1 MQSIVHGL
9 KRDYRHCLDFENAD
23 IHMDGPRQ
31 KQLRPFGTPEFYL
44 LDAQDQVL
52 YVWIGLTDVEE
63 FTAVFDPLCG

>member
-9 KRDYRHCLDFENAD
+9 KAAYRHCLEFENAD
-23 IHMDGPRQ
+23 IHGNGPRQ
-31 KQLRPFGTPEFYL
+31 QRLRPFGTPEFYL

-52 YVWIGLTDVEE
+52 YVWIGVTEAAE